1 MSDADTVA
9 AKEST
14 PGDATRR
21 ARSVQGSVES
31 ARMDKT
37 ITVLVERQLQH
48 PLYKK
53 YIKKDKKYSA
63 HDENNKFKIGDF
75 VQIRECAPKSKTKTF
90 EVVYSD

>member
-1 MSDADTVA
+1 MPRRLLQGEVVSD
-9 AKEST
+9 KS
-14 PGDATRR
+14 
-21 ARSVQGSVES
+21 
-31 ARMDKT
+31 DKT
-37 ITVLVERQLQH
+37 VVVKVERTYKH

-63 HDENNKFKIGDF
+63 HDENNKFKIGDV

>member
-1 MSDADTVA
+1 MPRRVLQGEVVSDKSDKTVVV
-9 AKEST
+9 KVEST
-14 PGDATRR
+14 Y
-21 ARSVQGSVES
+21 
-31 ARMDKT
+31 K
-37 ITVLVERQLQH
+37 H

>member
-1 MSDADTVA
+1 MPRRVLQGEVVSD
-9 AKEST
+9 KS
-14 PGDATRR
+14 
-21 ARSVQGSVES
+21 
-31 ARMDKT
+31 DKT
-37 ITVLVERQLQH
+37 VVVKVKRTYKH

-53 YIKKDKKYSA
+53 YIKKDKKYSP

>member
-1 MSDADTVA
+1 MPKRVLQGEVVSD
-9 AKEST
+9 KS
-14 PGDATRR
+14 
-21 ARSVQGSVES
+21 
-31 ARMDKT
+31 DKT
-37 ITVLVERQLQH
+37 VVVKVERTYKH

>member
-1 MSDADTVA
+1 MPRRVLQGEVVSD
-9 AKEST
+9 KS
-14 PGDATRR
+14 
-21 ARSVQGSVES
+21 
-31 ARMDKT
+31 DKT
-37 ITVLVERQLQH
+37 VVVKVERTYKH

-63 HDENNKFKIGDF
+63 HDENNKVKIGDF

>member
-1 MSDADTVA
+1 MPRRVLQGEVVSD
-9 AKEST
+9 KS
-14 PGDATRR
+14 
-21 ARSVQGSVES
+21 
-31 ARMDKT
+31 DKK
-37 ITVLVERQLQH
+37 VVVKVERTYKH

>member
-1 MSDADTVA
+1 MPRRVLQGEVVSD
-9 AKEST
+9 KS
-14 PGDATRR
+14 
-21 ARSVQGSVES
+21 
-31 ARMDKT
+31 DKT
-37 ITVLVERQLQH
+37 VFVKVERTYKH

>member
-1 MSDADTVA
+1 MPRRLLQGDVVSD
-9 AKEST
+9 KS
-14 PGDATRR
+14 
-21 ARSVQGSVES
+21 
-31 ARMDKT
+31 DKT
-37 ITVLVERQLQH
+37 VVVKVDRTYKH

>member
-1 MSDADTVA
+1 MPRRVLQGEVISD
-9 AKEST
+9 KS
-14 PGDATRR
+14 
-21 ARSVQGSVES
+21 
-31 ARMDKT
+31 DKT
-37 ITVLVERQLQH
+37 VVVKVERTYKH

-63 HDENNKFKIGDF
+63 HDENNKFKIGDL

>member
-1 MSDADTVA
+1 MPRRVLQGEVVSD
-9 AKEST
+9 KS
-14 PGDATRR
+14 
-21 ARSVQGSVES
+21 
-31 ARMDKT
+31 DKT
-37 ITVLVERQLQH
+37 VVVKVERTYKH

-63 HDENNKFKIGDF
+63 HDENNKFKIGDV

>member
-1 MSDADTVA
+1 MPRRVLQGEVVSD
-9 AKEST
+9 KS
-14 PGDATRR
+14 
-21 ARSVQGSVES
+21 
-31 ARMDKT
+31 DKT
-37 ITVLVERQLQH
+37 VVVKVERTYKH

-63 HDENNKFKIGDF
+63 HDENNKFRIGDF

>member
-1 MSDADTVA
+1 MPIRVLQWEVVSD
-9 AKEST
+9 KS
-14 PGDATRR
+14 
-21 ARSVQGSVES
+21 
-31 ARMDKT
+31 DKT
-37 ITVLVERQLQH
+37 VVVKVERTYKH

-63 HDENNKFKIGDF
+63 HDEDNKFKIGDF

>member
-1 MSDADTVA
+1 MPRRVLQGEVVSD
-9 AKEST
+9 KS
-14 PGDATRR
+14 
-21 ARSVQGSVES
+21 
-31 ARMDKT
+31 DKT
-37 ITVLVERQLQH
+37 VVVKVERTYKH

-75 VQIRECAPKSKTKTF
+75 VQIRECAPKSKTKTY

>member
-1 MSDADTVA
+1 MPRRVLQGEVVSD
-9 AKEST
+9 KS
-14 PGDATRR
+14 
-21 ARSVQGSVES
+21 
-31 ARMDKT
+31 DKT
-37 ITVLVERQLQH
+37 VVVKVERTYKH

-75 VQIRECAPKSKTKTF
+75 VQIRECAPKSRTKTF

>member
-1 MSDADTVA
+1 MPRRVLQGEVVSD
-9 AKEST
+9 KS
-14 PGDATRR
+14 
-21 ARSVQGSVES
+21 
-31 ARMDKT
+31 DKT
-37 ITVLVERQLQH
+37 VDVKVERTYKH

>member
-1 MSDADTVA
+1 MPRRVLQGEVVSD
-9 AKEST
+9 KS
-14 PGDATRR
+14 
-21 ARSVQGSVES
+21 
-31 ARMDKT
+31 DKT
-37 ITVLVERQLQH
+37 VVVKVERTYKH

-53 YIKKDKKYSA
+53 YIKQDKKYSA

>member
-1 MSDADTVA
+1 MPRRVLQGEVVSD
-9 AKEST
+9 KS
-14 PGDATRR
+14 
-21 ARSVQGSVES
+21 
-31 ARMDKT
+31 DKT
-37 ITVLVERQLQH
+37 VVVKVERTYKH

-53 YIKKDKKYSA
+53 YIKRDKKYSA

>member
-1 MSDADTVA
+1 MPRRVLQGEVVSD
-9 AKEST
+9 KS
-14 PGDATRR
+14 
-21 ARSVQGSVES
+21 
-31 ARMDKT
+31 DKT
-37 ITVLVERQLQH
+37 VVVKVERTYKH

-90 EVVYSD
+90 EVVNSD

>member
-1 MSDADTVA
+1 MPRRVLQGEVVSD
-9 AKEST
+9 KS
-14 PGDATRR
+14 
-21 ARSVQGSVES
+21 
-31 ARMDKT
+31 DKT
-37 ITVLVERQLQH
+37 VVVKVERTYKH

-90 EVVYSD
+90 DVVYSD

>member
-1 MSDADTVA
+1 MPRRVLQGEVVSD
-9 AKEST
+9 KS
-14 PGDATRR
+14 
-21 ARSVQGSVES
+21 
-31 ARMDKT
+31 DKT
-37 ITVLVERQLQH
+37 VVVKVERTYKH

-63 HDENNKFKIGDF
+63 HDENNMFKIGDF

>member
-1 MSDADTVA
+1 MPKRILNGVVCSSSSKNTVVV
-9 AKEST
+9 K
-14 PGDATRR
+14 
-21 ARSVQGSVES
+21 
-31 ARMDKT
+31 
-37 ITVLVERQLQH
+37 VERTYKH

>member
-1 MSDADTVA
+1 MPRRVLQGEVVSD
-9 AKEST
+9 K
-14 PGDATRR
+14 P
-21 ARSVQGSVES
+21 
-31 ARMDKT
+31 DKT
-37 ITVLVERQLQH
+37 VVVKVERTYKH

-53 YIKKDKKYSA
+53 KIKKDKKYSA

>member
-1 MSDADTVA
+1 MPRRVLQGEVVSD
-9 AKEST
+9 KS
-14 PGDATRR
+14 
-21 ARSVQGSVES
+21 
-31 ARMDKT
+31 DKT
-37 ITVLVERQLQH
+37 VVVKVERTYKH

-75 VQIRECAPKSKTKTF
+75 VQIRECAPKSKSKTF